1 MEPFGLFQF
10 LQSLLAKP
18 DENEVFEPASPPQ
31 KESDSNPL
39 PAVENSSQAPPQQ
52 NAFLDFL
59 TAHEQ
64 RVKNTRK

>member
-18 DENEVFEPASPPQ
+18 DENEVFEPTSPPQ
-31 KESDSNPL
+31 KEPNSAPSTATENP
-39 PAVENSSQAPPQQ
+39 SQPPSQQ